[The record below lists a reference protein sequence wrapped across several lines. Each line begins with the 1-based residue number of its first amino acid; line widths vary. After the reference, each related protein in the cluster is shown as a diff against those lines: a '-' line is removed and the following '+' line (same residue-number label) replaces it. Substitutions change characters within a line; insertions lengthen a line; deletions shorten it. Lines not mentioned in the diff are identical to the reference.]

1 MRLRRGEPAREGV
14 VAVANMPWE
23 GRTTTESM
31 SAEARLEAFLSGA
44 ATSGDGPRLDVTDRS
59 PGRSFELPA
68 EQLTRRLMAWTDPG
82 LGRLTFWRRTSRPP
96 VIRIRDTF
104 VTGTFAL
111 RAVEF
116 GYLLEFLRCR
126 FEDAP
131 DLRQTRVAGLE
142 FKECWLPGLH
152 ARNLRSDSDVLLMSS
167 TVEGRSADLTDADIR
182 GSLLLRNSTLINPNH
197 WALHADRLVL
207 AGALMATNLHT
218 HGEVRMIDLRAHGDV
233 DFRGARLINPNGFA
247 IHANGMQVGG
257 NLLCTDQLAPGQ
269 ATSTGPA
276 ARAATAG
283 GSGERRPFL
292 ARGTISL
299 ANARISSGVTMRGA
313 SLTPTRPGA
322 LPLRGSDA
330 ADPHVDRRTALNMD
344 RIEVDGSV
352 RLDDGFRSTGT
363 LRMVNGRIGGS
374 LWLARA
380 DVDASG
386 GAPTPSEHRSLHVDG
401 TTIDGDIYG
410 QGVRLTG
417 EARLVNT
424 RVKGNVVLDESVLR
438 NGGGNAL
445 LANWCHI
452 GSNLSCRQLDAEGTV
467 ELRTSD
473 IGANLNLRAARLAR
487 PGSYR
492 YTTGVKPVLDVGG
505 ARIGRDLI
513 CAAGEVVDAATGRAE
528 TRDFHA
534 HGGVRVRHAT
544 VGREV
549 NLRGAR
555 LGDDSPNYALNALGL
570 ATQELR
576 LNLRAAPRGPVTLR
590 QARCTVLD
598 DNAAFWDVRSGLELD
613 DFRYEA
619 LAEPVGLDDD
629 DRIRQRLDWL
639 RSAMRK
645 SYRPGPYDQFAV
657 VLRATGNDEH
667 ASTVLIEKQRLRHA
681 ALADGSHGLVKPL
694 VLLWSWL
701 QRWMVGYGYRPAR
714 ALAWLVVLLL
724 LGGLWFTFHPLQ
736 VINEQDH
743 LEWNP
748 WLYTIDLLVPI
759 IDLGNKNRWHVTDA
773 SQWISSGLIA
783 MGWVLATTVAAGV
796 TRTLKRT

>member
-1 MRLRRGEPAREGV
+1 M
-14 VAVANMPWE
+14 ANMPWE
-23 GRTTTESM
+23 GRTTTESL
-31 SAEARLEAFLSGA
+31 SAEARLDAFLAGA
-44 ATSGDGPRLDVTDRS
+44 PAAADGPRLDVTDPS
-59 PGRSFELPA
+59 PGRPFRLPA
-68 EQLTRRLMAWTDPG
+68 EQLTRRLMALTDPG
-82 LGRLTFWRRTSRPP
+82 TARLAFRRRTSRPP
-96 VIRIRDTF
+96 VIPIWDAF
-104 VTGTFAL
+104 VTGPFVL

-116 GYLLEFLRCR
+116 GYLLEFVRCR
-126 FEDAP
+126 FEEAP
-131 DLRQTRVAGLE
+131 DLRQTRVAGVE
-142 FKECWLPGLH
+142 FKDCWLPGLH
-152 ARNLRSDSDVLLMSS
+152 ARNLRSDSDVLLVNS
-167 TVEGRSADLTDADIR
+167 TVEGRSADLTDANIR
-182 GSLLLRNSTLINPNH
+182 GSLLLRNSKLLNPDH

-207 AGALMATNLHT
+207 AGALLATNLHT
-218 HGEVRMIDLRAHGDV
+218 HGEVRVVDLRAHGDV
-233 DFRGARLINPNGFA
+233 DFRGARLINPNGYS
-247 IHANGMQVGG
+247 IQGDGMQIGG
-257 NLLCTDQLAPGQ
+257 NLLCTDQVTGAHAP
-269 ATSTGPA
+269 STGPA
-276 ARAATAG
+276 ARAEQALARHG
-283 GSGERRPFL
+283 NRQQFR

-299 ANARISSGVTMRGA
+299 LNARISSGLTLRGA
-313 SLTPTRPGA
+313 SLTPTRSGA

-330 ADPHVDRRTALNMD
+330 ADPHVDPRAALMLD
-344 RIEVDGSV
+344 RIEVDGNV

-363 LRMVNGRIGGS
+363 LRMVNARIGGS

-380 DVDASG
+380 NVDASG
-386 GAPTPSEHRSLHVDG
+386 GAPAPAPYRSVHFDG
-401 TTIDGDIYG
+401 TTVDGDIYG

-417 EARLVNT
+417 ETRLVNI

-445 LANWCHI
+445 LANWCQI

-473 IGANLNLRAARLAR
+473 IGASVNLRAARMAR
-487 PGSYR
+487 PGAYR
-492 YTTGVKPVLDVGG
+492 YTTGVKPLLDVGG

-513 CAAGEVVDAATGRAE
+513 CAAGETTDPATGRKE
-528 TRDFHA
+528 PRDFHA

-570 ATQELR
+570 TTQELR
-576 LNLRAAPRGPVTLR
+576 LTLRAAPRGPVTLR

-613 DFRYEA
+613 DFRYAA
-619 LAEPVGLDDD
+619 LARPVGLDDD
-629 DRIRQRLDWL
+629 RRIRQRLDWL

-645 SYRPGPYDQFAV
+645 SYRPGPYDQFAE

-667 ASTVLIEKQRLRHA
+667 ASTVLIEKQRLRHV
-681 ALADGSHGLVKPL
+681 ALADGVHGLLKPL

-701 QRWMVGYGYRPAR
+701 QRSMVGYGYRPAR
-714 ALAWLVVLLL
+714 AVAWLLVLLL
-724 LGGLWFTFHPLQ
+724 LGGVWFTFHPLQ

-743 LEWNP
+743 LEWNS
-748 WLYTIDLLVPI
+748 WLYTVDLLVPI
-759 IDLGNKNRWHVTDA
+759 VDLGNKNRWHVTGA

>member
-1 MRLRRGEPAREGV
+1 VGTTREG

-23 GRTTTESM
+23 GRTATEPV
-31 SAEARLEAFLSGA
+31 SAEARLEALLAGA
-44 ATSGDGPRLDVTDRS
+44 PAAPDAPRLDVTD
-59 PGRSFELPA
+59 PA
-68 EQLTRRLMAWTDPG
+68 PSRPFRLTAEHLTRRLMAWTE
-82 LGRLTFWRRTSRPP
+82 LGAARLAFRRRTSRAP
-96 VIRIRDTF
+96 VIRIWDTF
-104 VTGTFAL
+104 VTGTFVL

-116 GYLLEFLRCR
+116 GFLLEFVRCR

-142 FKECWLPGLH
+142 FKDCWLPGLH
-152 ARNLRSDSDVLLMSS
+152 ARNLRSDSDVLLVNS
-167 TVEGRSADLTDADIR
+167 TVEGRSADLTDTDIR
-182 GSLLLRNSTLINPNH
+182 GSLLLRNSRLVNPDR

-207 AGALMATNLHT
+207 AGALLATNLHT
-218 HGEVRMIDLRAHGDV
+218 HGEVRLVDLRAHGDV
-233 DFRGARLINPNGFA
+233 DFRGALLLNPNGFA
-247 IHANGMQVGG
+247 IRGDGMQIGG
-257 NLLCTDQLAPGQ
+257 NLLCTDHVTGAPTD
-269 ATSTGPA
+269 AR
-276 ARAATAG
+276 RAAG
-283 GSGERRPFL
+283 RFR

-299 ANARISSGVTMRGA
+299 LNARISSELTLRGA
-313 SLTPTRPGA
+313 WLAPTRPGA

-330 ADPHVDRRTALNMD
+330 ADPHVDPRAALMLD
-344 RIEVDGSV
+344 RIEVDGNV
-352 RLDDGFRSTGT
+352 RLDDGFRGTGT
-363 LRMVNGRIGGS
+363 LRMVNARIGGS

-386 GAPTPSEHRSLHVDG
+386 GAPAPSAYRSLHFDG
-401 TTIDGDIYG
+401 TTVDGDIYG

-438 NGGGNAL
+438 TGGGNAL

-473 IGANLNLRAARLAR
+473 IGANVNLRAARMAR
-487 PGSYR
+487 PGAYR
-492 YTTGVKPVLDVGG
+492 YTTGVKPLLDVGG

-513 CAAGEVVDAATGRAE
+513 CAAGELTDPVSGRTE

-534 HGGVRVRHAT
+534 HGGVRVRHAD

-549 NLRGAR
+549 NLRGAQ

-570 ATQELR
+570 TTQELR

-613 DFRYEA
+613 DFRYA
-619 LAEPVGLDDD
+619 SLAVPVDLADDA
-629 DRIRQRLDWL
+629 RIRQRLGWL
-639 RSAMRK
+639 RSGMRAG
-645 SYRPGPYDQFAV
+645 YRPGPYDQFAE

-667 ASTVLIEKQRLRHA
+667 ASAVLIEKQRLRHA
-681 ALADGSHGLVKPL
+681 ALADGSHAVLKPL

-714 ALAWLVVLLL
+714 ALAWLLVLLA
-724 LGGLWFTFHPLQ
+724 LGGVWFTLHPLQ

-743 LEWNP
+743 LEWNA
-748 WLYTIDLLVPI
+748 WLYTVDLLVPI
-759 IDLGNKNRWHVTDA
+759 VDLGNKNRWHVTGA

-796 TRTLKRT
+796 TRTLKRA